1 MALIEIEDVSFRYVT
16 ANRKSIRQMSYSF
29 AESRLYC
36 IIGANG
42 AGKTTLCNLIRG
54 FVPKFYEGTFKGKV
68 ALRGENIDKWNL
80 GELGLEVGLVF
91 QNPFTQITGVRDT
104 VFEEIAFSLENLGV
118 APERIRKRTDET
130 IARLGIQD
138 LRDRSPTELSGG
150 ERQRVAIA
158 SIVVMEPN
166 VIIMDEPT
174 SQLDPQGTEE
184 VFRIIRALRDEG
196 KTLILV
202 EHKMDMVSEYADEI
216 LVLDDGRL
224 ILSGTPAE
232 VFKDPLCEERQV
244 PVPTVTRIALD
255 LFGERRGGAWQ
266 PPVTFA
272 EGIEFIQREMWQ

>member
-1 MALIEIEDVSFRYVT
+1 MALIEVEDVSFRYVT
-16 ANRKSIRQMSYSF
+16 ANRKSIRQMSYAF

-68 ALRGENIDKWNL
+68 TLRGENIDKWNL

-118 APERIRKRTDET
+118 APETIRKRTDET

-138 LRDRSPTELSGG
+138 LRDRSPIELSGG

-232 VFKDPLCEERQV
+232 VFKDPLCDVRQV

-255 LFGERRGGAWQ
+255 LLGERRGGAWQ

-272 EGIEFIQREMWQ
+272 EGIEFIRREVSQ